1 MIRENKLKYLIS
13 SILIIL
19 PALVGA
25 AVTKSSGINAVKG
38 GAYFTWLMPIVLFA
52 VHTFLLWLTRY
63 IDPVKQT
70 KKIENIIFFIIPTI
84 SLSVSSIFIALML
97 GLDLN
102 ISMLCSVIMGIAF
115 IVIGNYMPK
124 AKRNRTFGIKLRWT
138 VTNDDNWVATHR
150 LAGKLFVI
158 AGILSFVTALLPVNA
173 MFISLVVILAIT
185 VIVPTVYSYRFYKKQ
200 IASGEATKEDYEYD
214 TKKWQKNA
222 AIVTVISVAAVII
235 VCIMLTSGGLKFTF
249 GDNALTVKPSFG
261 GGVELEY
268 SELADAT
275 VEYREERVP
284 GTRVM
289 GYGSMKLLYGTF
301 RNDEFGNYTRY
312 TYTDSE
318 ASIVIYIGDDVIVL
332 ADETAELTRALYD
345 ELRLKIEAAKN

>member
-1 MIRENKLKYLIS
+1 MIKENKLKYLIS
-13 SILIIL
+13 SIIIVL
-19 PALVGA
+19 PSLVGLMLKDS
-25 AVTKSSGINAVKG
+25 VKSYAKG
-38 GAYFTWLMPIVLFA
+38 GWYFTWIMPIVLLA
-52 VHTFLLWLTRY
+52 LHTGMLVLTRY
-63 IDPVKQT
+63 IDPVKQSN
-70 KKIENIIFFIIPTI
+70 KIENMIFFTVPAI
-84 SLSVSSIFIALML
+84 SVYTGAIFIALML
-97 GLDLN
+97 GVDINLGAVLA
-102 ISMLCSVIMGIAF
+102 VIMGISF
-115 IVIGNYMPK
+115 IVMGNYMPK
-124 AKRNRTFGIKLRWT
+124 AKRNCTYGLKIRWT
-138 VTNDDNWVATHR
+138 MANDDNWVATHR
-150 LAGKLFVI
+150 VAGKLFVI
-158 AGILSFVTALLPVNA
+158 AGIVSFAMAFFPVSVTITALIIMLA
-173 MFISLVVILAIT
+173 VIA
-185 VIVPTVYSYRFYKKQ
+185 IVPAVYSYKFYKRQ
-200 IASGEATKEDYEYD
+200 IESGEATKEDYEYD

-301 RNDEFGNYTRY
+301 HNDEFGNYTRY

-345 ELRLKIEAAKN
+345 ELIVKIDAAKK